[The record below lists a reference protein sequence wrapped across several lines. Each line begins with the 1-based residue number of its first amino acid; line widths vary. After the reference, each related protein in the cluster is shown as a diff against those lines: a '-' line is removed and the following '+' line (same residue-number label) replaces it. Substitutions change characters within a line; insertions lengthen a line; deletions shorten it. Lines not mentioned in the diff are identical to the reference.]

1 MALQPLKTFL
11 KEFLRKQKTTGPGRV
26 LTQTEIDQR
35 QEFLDKFLQYADEKF
50 SGNFS
55 AAAESLGES
64 RERIRGFFQRQAGE
78 SRAYGKIAKG
88 SEMQTTIEVPKKLI
102 PYTEATTNV
111 KYNQNF
117 FKNKIKDFDKTKFYT
132 PKDLANIL
140 DFDVSNKAVLDNF
153 TADLKRFGVSTKQK
167 TGQQKLYNLSSAANE
182 LTEGYQKKL
191 VKGDRLSGSR
201 RSEVIYKLD
210 KPLNNYF
217 SAFRNRLRNISKEK
231 DVYVPSAG
239 EDVGHPLS
247 VKITDKFPKLTK
259 NSNINKINTLVYQDP
274 IVNRDVLVK
283 TGYEAKHENLLKRLN
298 KLLNKPLKEKDV
310 LELQNVKQEL
320 NNLHTEVV
328 DNIKE
333 LSKTDNYFKGQEQ
346 RIAKIDINIPE
357 VGKKFKSEDLFVDMS
372 NVNPAYKV
380 GYIDNINPNAK
391 FFNDLTKKQKQQYHS
406 NVVDQNKN
414 NLQRFYKEAG
424 FDQESIEDL
433 KDAIDFGTDS
443 KLPLYFLSGT
453 GVTAATGVAADDQT
467 DLLEKGDI
475 DYGDPETWNMKV
487 GQFIEESP
495 KLSATAAAATPL
507 LTKPGRKLYGQA
519 AKQILRGAGT
529 PLGLVMANLGFG
541 VDPASS
547 LDRAVLGT
555 ELALSPFAVKEAA
568 KFGPTAQ
575 RILNLGLSPT
585 MALRAA
591 RFASPLGIATLVGE
605 GGYQFYQ
612 ALEDEKARIAA
623 MSPEEREMFE
633 QEQTAAA
640 YMGEAEN
647 FAYGGRVG
655 MAGGGLVALK
665 ALLNFLGK
673 GRGKKGS
680 ELLQEVNPKK
690 YGTMLENLMLPDDKK
705 MVGGF
710 RVEYLET
717 LLDTIKND
725 KAMLDKIKQMPV
737 DQQESFFNMINQG
750 ANQGRLDV
758 YKTIDPDEAILEI
771 EQMIKNLKTKDMS
784 PEEIK
789 RSLNAYGGRVG
800 MKIGG
805 DPKDKKKT
813 PFDKPTLPIDPNAP
827 QDPGRRTF
835 MEGVGLGGL
844 GIAGLL
850 SGAIKF
856 APEIK
861 KAVTGVTTQMTE
873 VPNIVK
879 ELYATIKNLGQV
891 TDYSKKGV
899 VKTELGPYEL
909 NEYPGG
915 YNITKKTDSDYRY
928 QEESFEVQTDPEY
941 GVIDYEEL
949 TVRPDMDGKLKDVDY
964 GVELETYREI
974 GEDLAKIKKDDS
986 LIKIADDDIAKQIEK
1001 EQAYKEALNDIKP
1014 AREND

>member
-88 SEMQTTIEVPKKLI
+88 GEMQTTIEVPKKLI

-140 DFDVSNKAVLDNF
+140 GFDVSNKAVLDNF

-623 MSPEEREMFE
+623 MSPEERQMFE
-633 QEQTAAA
+633 EEQTAAA
-640 YMGEAEN
+640 YMGEAEG

-655 MAGGGLVALK
+655 LEEGG
-665 ALLNFLGK
+665 
-673 GRGKKGS
+673 
-680 ELLQEVNPKK
+680 P
-690 YGTMLENLMLPDDKK
+690 PDPSKRK
-705 MVGGF
+705 F
-710 RVEYLET
+710 
-717 LLDTIKND
+717 
-725 KAMLDKIKQMPV
+725 
-737 DQQESFFNMINQG
+737 
-750 ANQGRLDV
+750 
-758 YKTIDPDEAILEI
+758 
-771 EQMIKNLKTKDMS
+771 
-784 PEEIK
+784 IK
-789 RSLNAYGGRVG
+789 RGTGILGALTA
-800 MKIGG
+800 IG
-805 DPKDKKKT
+805 T
-813 PFDKPTLPIDPNAP
+813 
-827 QDPGRRTF
+827 
-835 MEGVGLGGL
+835 
-844 GIAGLL
+844 
-850 SGAIKF
+850 GAIKL
-856 APEIK
+856 APEISKVKEIIGSLNVLPKNAPEWLLPLYK
-861 KAVTGVTTQMTE
+861 KIKSLGKESKVEPTKEGGTGYKVTDLKTEDGSYKIVENEKTGEVVISADTSAGVNEGPLDFIVRPRKITGVNSDGTPIVDPGEFKMVENRAVGRMTSPE
-873 VPNIVK
+873 
-879 ELYATIKNLGQV
+879 
-891 TDYSKKGV
+891 D
-899 VKTELGPYEL
+899 YEL
-909 NEYPGG
+909 DIDEYVTNNLDDLGSDWHAVEEFATG
-915 YNITKKTDSDYRY
+915 KTDKTL
-928 QEESFEVQTDPEY
+928 QAKKLEGKKFIEENP
-941 GVIDYEEL
+941 
-949 TVRPDMDGKLKDVDY
+949 
-964 GVELETYREI
+964 
-974 GEDLAKIKKDDS
+974 GEDVVNRQGEYDYMGDDS
-986 LIKIADDDIAKQIEK
+986 MMED
-1001 EQAYKEALNDIKP
+1001 Y
-1014 AREND
+1014 

>member
-78 SRAYGKIAKG
+78 SRSYGKIAKG
-88 SEMQTTIEVPKKLI
+88 AEMQTTIEAPKKLI

-111 KYNQNF
+111 KYNENF

-132 PKDLANIL
+132 PKDLANIFG
-140 DFDVSNKAVLDNF
+140 FDVSNKAVLDNF

-167 TGQQKLYNLSSAANE
+167 TGKQKLYQLASAANE

-201 RSEVIYKLD
+201 RSEVISKLD

-475 DYGDPETWNMKV
+475 DYGDPETWDKKV

-495 KLSATAAAATPL
+495 FISGFGAAGTALQASQL
-507 LTKPGRKLYGQA
+507 KKPTTFGQFT
-519 AKQILRGAGT
+519 KQIAKFPVGATLKGLGTSVT
-529 PLGLVMANLGFG
+529 PLGLTAITGATFDIE
-541 VDPASS
+541 DPLSRGMVG
-547 LDRAVLGT
+547 LD
-555 ELALSPFAVKEAA
+555 LALAKESVDLA
-568 KFGPTAQ
+568 KSLGSKATSNPAIQSGVT
-575 RILNLGLSPT
+575 RLLNLGLTPT
-585 MALRAA
+585 AAMRAA
-591 RFASPLGIATLVGE
+591 KFASPLGMLLLAGE

-623 MSPEEREMFE
+623 MSPEERQMFE
-633 QEQTAAA
+633 EEQTAAA

-647 FAYGGRVG
+647 F
-655 MAGGGLVALK
+655 
-665 ALLNFLGK
+665 
-673 GRGKKGS
+673 
-680 ELLQEVNPKK
+680 
-690 YGTMLENLMLPDDKK
+690 
-705 MVGGF
+705 
-710 RVEYLET
+710 
-717 LLDTIKND
+717 
-725 KAMLDKIKQMPV
+725 
-737 DQQESFFNMINQG
+737 
-750 ANQGRLDV
+750 
-758 YKTIDPDEAILEI
+758 
-771 EQMIKNLKTKDMS
+771 
-784 PEEIK
+784 
-789 RSLNAYGGRVG
+789 AYGGRVG

-861 KAVTGVTTQMTE
+861 KAVTGVTTQIDE
-873 VPNIVK
+873 VPNIIN
-879 ELYATIKNLGQV
+879 ELFLTIKNLGQV

-899 VKTELGPYEL
+899 IKTELGPYVLE
-909 NEYPGG
+909 ETPGG
-915 YNITKKTDSDYRY
+915 YNIVKKTDSDYRY
-928 QEESFEVQTDPEY
+928 QQEYFEVQTDPEY
-941 GVIDYEEL
+941 GVIGYEEL
-949 TVRPDMDGKLKDVDY
+949 TVRPDLDGKLKDIDY
-964 GVELETYREI
+964 GVELGTYREI
-974 GEDLAKIKKDDS
+974 GEDLAKIKNDDS

-1001 EQAYKEALNDIKP
+1001 EQAYKESLGKKGTG
-1014 AREND
+1014 END